1 MTIKPMRVENMAK
14 KKQNKTFSLKKDA
27 GAWMLLIPSAFL
39 TYLLTIR
46 PQALG
51 IFWSFF
57 NMKGFTVEDFVG
69 FDNYRRVVTDT
80 AFAQTFLNTWIY
92 VLWSLVIGLALPF
105 VIAIVMNE
113 LIRAR
118 KTVRVITYLPA
129 IMPAVAVSMLW
140 YYMYYPDA
148 SGLLNMLL
156 AKFGREPYVWLQD
169 SRFTI
174 LYIIISM
181 TWSGAGGTALYYFA
195 GLQGINR
202 ELYEAAM
209 MDGAGFFRRIRVV
222 TIPQMSGMLILF
234 AIKQCIAVFNIVD
247 QPMQMTGG
255 GPNNAS
261 MSLGLLNYRYAFV
274 NYKPQFTLALGV
286 IMLIILSL
294 FSVIYFAVNK
304 RIEENQ
310 M

>member
-14 KKQNKTFSLKKDA
+14 NKQNKTFSLKKDA

-46 PQALG
+46 PQVLG

-57 NMKGFTVEDFVG
+57 DMKGFAIKDFVG

-92 VLWSLVIGLALPF
+92 VFWSLVVGLALPF

-234 AIKQCIAVFNIVD
+234 A
-247 QPMQMTGG
+247 M
-255 GPNNAS
+255 
-261 MSLGLLNYRYAFV
+261 YRGVQHSRSAYADDRRRTEQRV
-274 NYKPQFTLALGV
+274 NVARTFE
-286 IMLIILSL
+286 LSL
-294 FSVIYFAVNK
+294 CVRELQAAVHIGTRCYHAYNSVTVQRDILCSK
-304 RIEENQ
+304 
-310 M
+310 